1 MTATNTAASYT
12 MTATARDLAE
22 GDRFTDHLNQSH
34 TVTDIDTTAGGTRA
48 GIYVYVEGQGHP
60 EFYLL
65 DQEVSL
71 HVPAEVDTEEFESVE
86 GEPRFTEGVIVS
98 VSSHHDLF
106 ASEALPSG
114 EISETITGQTDGSE
128 MLTIVSVDGTG
139 DFSYNLRTE
148 DGLRVWGVDESALEG
163 EESHSEARPF
173 RTLTRRYL
181 HNGNCVTAAANFRTR
196 EAQNRYAATLPAH
209 TAITSES

>member
-1 MTATNTAASYT
+1 MTTRNTAASYT
-12 MTATARDLAE
+12 MTATASDLAE
-22 GDRFTDHLNQSH
+22 GDRFTDHLSQSH
-34 TVTDIDTTAGGTRA
+34 TVTDTDGTAGGTRA

-60 EFYLL
+60 EFYLS

-71 HVPAEVDTEEFESVE
+71 HVSTEVDTEEFETVE
-86 GEPRFTEGVIVS
+86 GEPLFSEGVIVA

-114 EISETITGQTDGSE
+114 EIAETVTGQTDGSE
-128 MLTIVSVDGTG
+128 MLTIVSVDGNGEFT
-139 DFSYNLRTE
+139 YNLRTE
-148 DGLRVWGVDESALEG
+148 DGLRVWGVNESELET
-163 EESHSEARPF
+163 EDSRSEARPF

-181 HNGNCVTAAANFRTR
+181 SNGNCVTAAANFRTR
-196 EAQNRYAATLPAH
+196 EAQSRYAAVLPAH